1 MKLAK
6 QQMQDKI
13 NKQHLAMQCYKKKAR
28 EALIESLREIY
39 KHKKEERGRNRKEL
53 GELVKDGLRDK
64 FVEGRLFTETR

>member
-1 MKLAK
+1 
-6 QQMQDKI
+6 
-13 NKQHLAMQCYKKKAR
+13 MQCYKKKAR
-28 EALIESLREIY
+28 ESLIESLREIY